1 MTSSAV
7 AAVVEALESVDV
19 AVVSAAGC
27 SNLLLDVRRVRGWL
41 DAFEARVSSR
51 ADELAAAGSGASSVD
66 LHTRCSGD
74 SAADSVKKQR
84 RAEVLR
90 QAPSFGDALETGRI
104 SAGHVDAFTA
114 ATANTTDDVK
124 ASLFDAQDE
133 LAEQASSMRPDE
145 FKRHLQSTV
154 RGLERS
160 NGLERN
166 QRQRNGTFIM
176 RRLNMAT
183 GMIEGTFALHPE
195 LGNQVFRAIDAEVAA
210 MIAAGERAKDP
221 EFVDRTVSRNRLAAE
236 ALGKLILGSQG
247 VSRPLEADIT
257 VIIDARTLDT
267 GKFHD
272 RSVSETGDGLE
283 LPPASVLRLLCQ
295 GLVTPVIKD
304 RDGNVL
310 FVGRT
315 VRNANRSQRRALRVM
330 YRSCAFEG
338 CEVPFHRCEIHHII
352 PWERGGPTD
361 LDNLIPLC
369 SRHHHLVHDLAWKL
383 RLEPDRTLVITQ
395 PDGEEFARTRPY
407 LAQHQAGAGTDP
419 PPAAPPGA
427 GPPDPGRPPST
438 ATSNTGPP
446 DPGRPTG
453 TATSNTCPPDPGRP
467 TGAATSNTGPPDP
480 ASPPGPGKPPGTATS
495 DTGAPNPDLPDSGEP
510 PDPGRRT
517 PAA

>member
-7 AAVVEALESVDV
+7 AVVVEALEGVDV
-19 AVVSAAGC
+19 ARVSAAGC

-90 QAPSFGDALETGRI
+90 QAPSFGGALSDGLI

-114 ATANTTDDVK
+114 AAANTTDDVK

-145 FKRHLQSTV
+145 FKRHLQATV

-210 MIAAGERAKDP
+210 MIATGEKAGDP
-221 EFVDRTVSRNRLAAE
+221 EFIDRTVSRNRLAAE
-236 ALGKLILGSQG
+236 ALGRLILGGQG
-247 VSRPLEADIT
+247 LSRPLEADIT
-257 VIIDARTLDT
+257 VIIDARTLET

-310 FVGRT
+310 FVGRS
-315 VRNANRSQRRALRVM
+315 VRNANRAQRRALRVM
-330 YRSCAFEG
+330 YRTCAFEG

-369 SRHHHLVHDLAWKL
+369 SRHHHQVHDLAWKL

-395 PDGEEFARTRPY
+395 PDGTEYTRTRPY
-407 LAQHQAGAGTDP
+407 LAPHQARAGTDP
-419 PPAAPPGA
+419 PDPGKTPGTATSNTGPPDPGRPPGTATSNTGPPDTGKPDA
-427 GPPDPGRPPST
+427 GQPDPGRPPST

-446 DPGRPTG
+446 DT
-453 TATSNTCPPDPGRP
+453 
-467 TGAATSNTGPPDP
+467 
-480 ASPPGPGKPPGTATS
+480 GKP
-495 DTGAPNPDLPDSGEP
+495 PDSGEP

>member
-7 AAVVEALESVDV
+7 AVVVEALEGVDV
-19 AVVSAAGC
+19 ARVSAAGC

-41 DAFEARVSSR
+41 DAFEARVTSR

-74 SAADSVKKQR
+74 SAADSLKKQR
-84 RAEVLR
+84 RAEVMR
-90 QAPSFGDALETGRI
+90 DAPSFGDALSEGRI
-104 SAGHVDAFTA
+104 SASHVDALANA
-114 ATANTTDDVK
+114 AANTTDDVK

-133 LAEQASSMRPDE
+133 LAGQASSMRPDE

-166 QRQRNGTFIM
+166 QRQRRETFIM
-176 RRLNMAT
+176 RRLNMAN

-210 MIAAGERAKDP
+210 MIAAGEKARDP
-221 EFVDRTVSRNRLAAE
+221 EFVDRSVSRNRLAAE
-236 ALGKLILGSQG
+236 ALGRLVLGGQG
-247 VSRPLEADIT
+247 VVRPLEADIT
-257 VIIDARTLDT
+257 VIIDERTLET
-267 GKFHD
+267 GEFHD

-283 LPPASVLRLLCQ
+283 LPPASVARLLCQ

-304 RDGNVL
+304 RNGNVL

-315 VRNANRSQRRALRVM
+315 VRHANRAQRRALRAM
-330 YRSCAFEG
+330 YRTCAFDG
-338 CEVPFHRCEIHHII
+338 CEVPFHRCEIHHIV

-395 PDGEEFARTRPY
+395 PDGTEFARTRPH
-407 LAQHQAGAGTDP
+407 LAHHHPQPGADP
-419 PPAAPPGA
+419 P
-427 GPPDPGRPPST
+427 D
-438 ATSNTGPP
+438 TGPP
-446 DPGRPTG
+446 D
-453 TATSNTCPPDPGRP
+453 
-467 TGAATSNTGPPDP
+467 TGPPDTG
-480 ASPPGPGKPPGTATS
+480 PPEP
-495 DTGAPNPDLPDSGEP
+495 GEP
-510 PDPGRRT
+510 PDSEERT

>member
-7 AAVVEALESVDV
+7 AVVVEALESVDV
-19 AVVSAAGC
+19 ARVSAAGC

-41 DAFEARVSSR
+41 DAFEARVTTR
-51 ADELAAAGSGASSVD
+51 VDELAAAGSGASSVD

-74 SAADSVKKQR
+74 SVADGLKKQR

-104 SAGHVDAFTA
+104 SASHVDAFTA

-133 LAEQASSMRPDE
+133 LAEQASSMKADQ
-145 FKRHLQSTV
+145 FKRHLQATV

-210 MIAAGERAKDP
+210 MIAAGEKARDP

-236 ALGKLILGSQG
+236 ALGKLILGGQG
-247 VSRPLEADIT
+247 LSRSVEADIT
-257 VIIDARTLDT
+257 VIIDARTLET

-315 VRNANRSQRRALRVM
+315 VRHANRAQRRALRVM
-330 YRSCAFEG
+330 YRTCAFEG
-338 CEVPFHRCEIHHII
+338 CEVPFHRCEIHHIV

-369 SRHHHLVHDLAWKL
+369 SRHHHVVHELGWKL
-383 RLEPDRTLVITQ
+383 RLEADRTLVIVQ
-395 PDGEEFARTRPY
+395 PDGTEYARTRPH
-407 LAQHQAGAGTDP
+407 LTQHHTQPGTDP
-419 PPAAPPGA
+419 PGADPRPAPPGA
-427 GPPDPGRPPST
+427 DPPDPAKLPRPAASKTGPPGSGKPPGK
-438 ATSNTGPP
+438 ATSNTGSP
-446 DPGRPTG
+446 D
-453 TATSNTCPPDPGRP
+453 
-467 TGAATSNTGPPDP
+467 TGPPEP
-480 ASPPGPGKPPGTATS
+480 
-495 DTGAPNPDLPDSGEP
+495 GEP
-510 PDPGRRT
+510 PDSEERT